1 MAATPQTAPDDDGLA
16 RSLSPMDATIYPD
29 TQATTTCVAYAWL
42 GGRCVLRPRCAR
54 APGVADTYDGVDAG
68 GIPADPDGV
77 FIVGTVPA
85 VFWFLWDICG
95 VGVGPAT
102 ASRIASTEVILD
114 QSDRAAVV
122 IGCETSGKDEH
133 RTVDKKQSRMDG
145 WIDGKVQ
152 RKGRK
157 GQLCRW
163 SCRQW

>member
-1 MAATPQTAPDDDGLA
+1 MAD
-16 RSLSPMDATIYPD
+16 R
-29 TQATTTCVAYAWL
+29 
-42 GGRCVLRPRCAR
+42 
-54 APGVADTYDGVDAG
+54 YDGVDAS

-77 FIVGTVPA
+77 FIVGMVPA
-85 VFWFLWDICG
+85 VFWFVWDICG

-145 WIDGKVQ
+145 WMDGWMEKYKEKGEKVSCVDGHVDS
-152 RKGRK
+152 GRQTSNGIEK
-157 GQLCRW
+157 NPNMDKFTR
-163 SCRQW
+163 